1 MGKKIKYVSDIQLG
15 EKYRCKDTGVVGTAQ
30 AIYFFRHAC
39 ERVTLS
45 RLVEG
50 KIVEDTFDALQLE
63 SESGKPCESRSPG
76 GPAIEVNPRRSYPA

>member
-1 MGKKIKYVSDIQLG
+1 MAKTLYESDIKLG
-15 EKYRCKDTGVVGTAQ
+15 EKYECIDNKVQGTAI

-50 KIVEDTFDALQLE
+50 KIVEDTFDALELKAV
-63 SESGKPCESRSPG
+63 STGKPAKAKKPG
-76 GPAIEVNPRRSYPA
+76 GPSREVNPRRLV